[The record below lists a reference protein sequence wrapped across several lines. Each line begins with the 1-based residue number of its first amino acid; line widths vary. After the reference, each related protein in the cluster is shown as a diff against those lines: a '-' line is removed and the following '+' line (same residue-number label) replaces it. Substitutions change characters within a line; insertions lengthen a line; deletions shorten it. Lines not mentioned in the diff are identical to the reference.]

1 MSSLPAPLKID
12 IMPISVDMTSLAT
25 LITEIREVAETV
37 RTYGYCGNASI
48 AANIP
53 ATLYVVAAQMESQMR
68 GLAHADHTAARGF
81 FNDGP
86 PTIPEP
92 LTFDGLRSVPTLV
105 TPSPIS
111 RDVQVAELNAV
122 AERLRTITQELAVA
136 MVTRST
142 ATYID
147 NLESTA
153 TAIATFAT
161 AVG

>member
-1 MSSLPAPLKID
+1 
-12 IMPISVDMTSLAT
+12 MPIRVDMTSLAT
-25 LITEIREVAETV
+25 LITDIREVAETV
-37 RTYGYCGNASI
+37 RTYGNCGNASI

-53 ATLYVVAAQMESQMR
+53 ATLYVVAAQMESHMR
-68 GLAHADHTAARGF
+68 GLAQADHTAARRF
-81 FNDGP
+81 LSDGP
-86 PTIPEP
+86 YTIPQP
-92 LTFDGLRSVPTLV
+92 LTFEGLRSVPTFV

-111 RDVQVAELNAV
+111 RDVQIAELNAA
-122 AERLRTITQELAVA
+122 AERLRTITQELVVA

-142 ATYID
+142 PTYIG